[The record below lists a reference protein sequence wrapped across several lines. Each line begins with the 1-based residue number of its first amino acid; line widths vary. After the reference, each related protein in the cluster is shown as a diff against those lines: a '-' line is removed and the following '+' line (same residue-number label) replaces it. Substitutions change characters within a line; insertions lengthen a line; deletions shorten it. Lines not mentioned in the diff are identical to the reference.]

1 MLHLARA
8 LLLADAVTPDAL
20 AEALVLAATQ
30 GTSLPR
36 GLIGAHAIDG
46 ARLEQFL
53 ETYHEG
59 AAAPLLVRVTPLRE
73 LAASLPPGLCER
85 LQAVPVRRDPL
96 TGMVDVAVVDARDA
110 HASREV
116 AHFLKAPVRTVRT
129 SLGAMEAALVQVHAE
144 RVRGMRALAPPMG
157 LAAAFGARPS
167 TPSTP
172 EVEVAIPLTR
182 RNTQSMGAAVPA
194 ARPAAPDLRS
204 AELQPEIQIGV
215 LMPDGEPVLDLRK
228 RKLAAPPTVRG
239 PFTAEAPPLPPPAP
253 TAPAPAPPPPVP
265 AAPAPVRAPAPLPLR
280 APTPVAAP
288 APAPPLARPAPVAAP
303 TLAPTPPRAPS
314 PSLTPARAP
323 SLAPPARVPTNPP
336 PRPAAVDSRF
346 VLAEM
351 ATATDRDQILEL
363 LITGARVVAH
373 QVAVLAVRKDALT
386 GWACSPEFANRDAMR
401 AVKLPNTAP
410 TILHEALDQVGVRL
424 ARLPKDERH
433 APLLAVMDSAPPSEV
448 ALVAV
453 QAAGK
458 PVAILL
464 AHDLNDARESSDRL
478 AELARGAGA
487 AFERLLRERR
497 K

>member
-1 MLHLARA
+1 VLHLARA
-8 LLLADAVTPDAL
+8 LLLADAVTPEAL

-46 ARLEQFL
+46 ARLEQFF

-59 AAAPLLVRVTPLRE
+59 AGAPLLVRVTPLRE

-96 TGMVDVAVVDARDA
+96 TGTVDVAVVDARDA

-144 RVRGMRALAPPMG
+144 RVRGVRALAPLMG
-157 LAAAFGARPS
+157 LAGAFEAPTS

-182 RNTQSMGAAVPA
+182 RNTQSMGAAVPVPRA
-194 ARPAAPDLRS
+194 AAPELRS
-204 AELQPEIQIGV
+204 AELQPEIRIGV
-215 LMPDGEPVLDLRK
+215 MPEGEPVIDLRK
-228 RKLAAPPTVRG
+228 RKLAAPATVRG
-239 PFTAEAPPLPPPAP
+239 PFTAEAPPLPPPP
-253 TAPAPAPPPPVP
+253 PAPAPAPVP
-265 AAPAPVRAPAPLPLR
+265 
-280 APTPVAAP
+280 AP
-288 APAPPLARPAPVAAP
+288 APAPAPALARPAPAPAAAP

-314 PSLTPARAP
+314 PSHTPAHAP
-323 SLAPPARVPTNPP
+323 SRAPPARTPTNPP
-336 PRPAAVDSRF
+336 PRPAALDSRL

-351 ATATDRDQILEL
+351 ATATDRDQILDL
-363 LITGARVVAH
+363 LITGARVVAR

-401 AVKLPNTAP
+401 GVKLPNTAP
-410 TILHEALDQVGVRL
+410 TILHEALDHVGARL

-433 APLLAVMDSAPPSEV
+433 APLLAVMDSAPPYEV

-453 QAAGK
+453 HAVGK

-464 AHDLNDARESSDRL
+464 AHDLDDSRESSDRI

-487 AFERLLRERR
+487 ALERLLRERR